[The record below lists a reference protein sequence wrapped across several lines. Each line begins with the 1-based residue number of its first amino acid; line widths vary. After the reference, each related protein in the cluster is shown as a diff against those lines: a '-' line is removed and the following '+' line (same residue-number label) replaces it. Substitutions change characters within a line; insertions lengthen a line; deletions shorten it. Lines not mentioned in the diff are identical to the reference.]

1 MDLQVKPE
9 RAIFLG
15 ITPPQTAEV
24 ELNYQWAEFI
34 ELAATAG
41 AEEAGRVIQSRKNPD
56 PAYFLG
62 SGKAASLAEMVRET
76 VADLVISLQELSPV
90 QVRNLMELTGVRVI
104 DRTNLILDIFA
115 QRAQTKEGKLQVE
128 LAQLNYALPRL
139 GLAGKQLSRLGGGIG
154 TRGPGETKLEI
165 DRRQVR
171 QRIQDLRRQLVKV
184 GAERQI
190 QRQLREKQQV
200 PTIALV
206 GYTNAGK
213 STLFNRLTNA
223 NTSAANRL
231 FDTLDPLSRQ
241 FDLPNKQHVIC
252 LDTVGF
258 VSDLPHQLVA
268 AFKSTL
274 EETVRANLLIKV
286 LDATA
291 VEPQKQYQAIQQ
303 VLKELGIPD
312 KTTVTVLNKIDLLE
326 SVNTIKR
333 LTNEWGAL
341 PVSAKTGEGMVEL
354 IAAISSGLT
363 PKQAI
368 YQLLIPFDQ
377 AGLVDQ
383 LHRQTRILEEGYTNE
398 GIRLRLELEAA
409 LAQKY
414 QRFLVVEAP

>member
-41 AEEAGRVIQSRKNPD
+41 AEEAGRVVQSRKDPD

-76 VADLVISLQELSPV
+76 AADLVISLQELSPV

-252 LDTVGF
+252 LDT
-258 VSDLPHQLVA
+258 S
-268 AFKSTL
+268 
-274 EETVRANLLIKV
+274 
-286 LDATA
+286 
-291 VEPQKQYQAIQQ
+291 
-303 VLKELGIPD
+303 
-312 KTTVTVLNKIDLLE
+312 
-326 SVNTIKR
+326 
-333 LTNEWGAL
+333 
-341 PVSAKTGEGMVEL
+341 
-354 IAAISSGLT
+354 
-363 PKQAI
+363 
-368 YQLLIPFDQ
+368 
-377 AGLVDQ
+377 
-383 LHRQTRILEEGYTNE
+383 RIH
-398 GIRLRLELEAA
+398 
-409 LAQKY
+409 
-414 QRFLVVEAP
+414 